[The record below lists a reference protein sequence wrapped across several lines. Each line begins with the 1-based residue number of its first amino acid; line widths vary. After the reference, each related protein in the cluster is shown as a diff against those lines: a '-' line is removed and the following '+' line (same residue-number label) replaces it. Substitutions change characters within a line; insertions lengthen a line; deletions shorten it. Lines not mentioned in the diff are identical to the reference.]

1 MFQKLSGARERTRS
15 LIEEMLDFSRT
26 LGLAMLAG
34 LSAAAAFLVFRSQ
47 RREDDR
53 QEKREEKK
61 FWSDWKRS
69 TKLKSNSTLCFC
81 YLMVFTKNEPFLQD
95 GPIFVSVSPVEG
107 EYTMLTLKRKLIKWK
122 KQMLNDPA
130 TRVLVITGSHGELD
144 GRTALTDLSLAVPQ
158 FYHRDCWRVGLQWE
172 NDGRP
177 VEINAE
183 REKLTLQESIVN
195 LDSFN
200 KMKFQVLNLPWYH
213 NNEQKLI
220 KDNKAFNPTKSASP
234 SASQSGPTSCPRCGR
249 AACRRSW

>member
-81 YLMVFTKNEPFLQD
+81 NESVMIVKAFPWKKKLGCFFLQS
-95 GPIFVSVSPVEG
+95 IWIVQQR
-107 EYTMLTLKRKLIKWK
+107 LLL
-122 KQMLNDPA
+122 
-130 TRVLVITGSHGELD
+130 
-144 GRTALTDLSLAVPQ
+144 
-158 FYHRDCWRVGLQWE
+158 
-172 NDGRP
+172 
-177 VEINAE
+177 NAE
-183 REKLTLQESIVN
+183 SLCVSNT
-195 LDSFN
+195 
-200 KMKFQVLNLPWYH
+200 M
-213 NNEQKLI
+213 
-220 KDNKAFNPTKSASP
+220 
-234 SASQSGPTSCPRCGR
+234 
-249 AACRRSW
+249 